1 MIICFELIRHAGYN
15 LNNVGMDELMIATI
29 HAANGVTDY
38 VEKIFRESIRLKET
52 RWQTEIG
59 MVKYTRFHTTEYSN
73 ISWLYALHIETS
85 KQQEVFMCWA
95 FLLSKHIRKDDAN
108 DKQVHNLWAA
118 TTYAIRS
125 RDSIRTGNLPRG
137 SLWTGTE

>member
-52 RWQTEIG
+52 R
-59 MVKYTRFHTTEYSN
+59 
-73 ISWLYALHIETS
+73 
-85 KQQEVFMCWA
+85 
-95 FLLSKHIRKDDAN
+95 
-108 DKQVHNLWAA
+108 
-118 TTYAIRS
+118 
-125 RDSIRTGNLPRG
+125 
-137 SLWTGTE
+137 